1 MEIGTPFIVDNSD
14 REFEN
19 HIENSS
25 DIANAEKTNSP
36 FGESLPFEFSRTRMW
51 NESLYSPEIGG
62 GHSIAVLEKELGEIK
77 TLITDIKDILKA
89 QVSSSVLW
97 EDSIR
102 KMISDGVDTF
112 VQIDCAEAIAAA
124 VILACA

>member
-25 DIANAEKTNSP
+25 DIANAENTNNP

-51 NESLYSPEIGG
+51 NENFYRPEIGC
-62 GHSIAVLEKELGEIK
+62 GHSIAALGKELE
-77 TLITDIKDILKA
+77 DIKALVADIRDILKD
-89 QVSSSVLW
+89 LF
-97 EDSIR
+97 EI
-102 KMISDGVDTF
+102 
-112 VQIDCAEAIAAA
+112 E
-124 VILACA
+124 

>member
-1 MEIGTPFIVDNSD
+1 MEIGTPFIVDSSD

-51 NESLYSPEIGG
+51 NENFYSPEIGC
-62 GHSIAVLEKELGEIK
+62 GHSIAALGKELE
-77 TLITDIKDILKA
+77 DIKALVADIRDILKD
-89 QVSSSVLW
+89 LF
-97 EDSIR
+97 EI
-102 KMISDGVDTF
+102 
-112 VQIDCAEAIAAA
+112 E
-124 VILACA
+124 